1 MKFRYVAIVLL
12 LGFSLSGCS
21 GGASS
26 QDAIDRIN
34 ADSAKISQDN
44 LKQND
49 MFASEAVIAG
59 FSDDLQAMKDLA
71 SDLELEA
78 AALLTDKV
86 EKKLTDWATI
96 KDSAQLKESSLAFG
110 LGSKRALQ
118 FLQNVDLQSQILQ
131 TAVSIGNIG
140 TLDAKQTGYLLSQ
153 LAGITKATQDTTI
166 ESLSDQLLEIGTL
179 KGLNF
184 EFNEQGQ
191 LTEESFE
198 LILTTVSVAA
208 GSPLN

>member
-1 MKFRYVAIVLL
+1 MKIRQVAIVLV
-12 LGFSLSGCS
+12 LGLSLSGCS
-21 GGASS
+21 GGTSS
-26 QDAIDRIN
+26 EDAIDQLN
-34 ADSAKISQDN
+34 ADSAKIAQDN
-44 LKQND
+44 LMQND
-49 MFASEAVIAG
+49 LFASEVVLAG
-59 FSDDLQAMKDLA
+59 FSDDRQAMYDLA
-71 SDLELEA
+71 SDIQLEA
-78 AALLTDKV
+78 ASFLTQEVKA
-86 EKKLTDWATI
+86 KLREWARIQDPT
-96 KDSAQLKESSLAFG
+96 QLKEAAFAVG
-110 LGSKRALQ
+110 LGSQRGLQ
-118 FLQNVDLQSQILQ
+118 FLQNVDLQRQILQ

-140 TLDAKQTGYLLSQ
+140 TLDAKQTGYLLGQ

-208 GSPLN
+208 PPLN